1 MCKSICMEDWTHIFR
16 EIPKDPLGAYTPENK
31 KFKETREVSDQIDEK
46 AHKKATDRRFQ
57 KLKHQ
62 ISYLYIELDELQENL
77 DHARKIFYDKM
88 VEYCSRESL
97 ELPFKK
103 REEDKNHDDNSK
115 QIKEIYREIVKLTHP
130 DKNKELPEKENE
142 HMTDLYHQAS
152 EGKETGSFQKIINV
166 AMDLDINLQ
175 EINPEILNTIEVE
188 IKNIYE
194 RIVDIKKDVMYIWF
208 YAPKEIQKAMFEH
221 ITKKCKPILRKT

>member
-1 MCKSICMEDWTHIFR
+1 
-16 EIPKDPLGAYTPENK
+16 
-31 KFKETREVSDQIDEK
+31 
-46 AHKKATDRRFQ
+46 
-57 KLKHQ
+57 
-62 ISYLYIELDELQENL
+62 
-77 DHARKIFYDKM
+77 M